1 MDRYGNHLGGGGG
14 HGQHNQHPGQHPGHH
29 GGNQQHGHHS
39 MNGSNGGLNMNGL
52 PQLNMGGMP
61 PMSNGYDLGGYD
73 QGNSYMNQTSYLNVP
88 PPAMHSQSGGSGMQ
102 SLSSSAAHSPMP
114 AATNNAPKAAK
125 AKPAVAASRKRKAPS
140 ETQSIPDAPDSPTS
154 SKGGDE
160 NSSDP
165 KARRR
170 AQIAKAARKHR
181 QRQKDELVALRDK
194 VKDLKEQIEVLQ
206 SSEPSEHDT
215 EIGWKQEA
223 EQHAEI
229 RARVDQENEF
239 LRKTL
244 MEQMKFIQRLQD
256 YFTKQ
261 PLLNAPSLNKMLTSS
276 PSMGMSAPPA
286 PALMPPPTMPSSFFQ
301 LPTVSFRET
310 LQKLADEGMQM
321 CTDSIQYGEQLFRAP
336 LVPNMTYLGM
346 TVQYEVAK
354 DAINVFSRLTIPHVN
369 FVGAADKIWDLYSS
383 RQFHLDF
390 PLTESFEVLDA
401 IDNDTKYTRSI
412 LNLTLPNPDK
422 NGNSKVKSERL
433 HIVKRRNV
441 GNAVYI
447 ASRSV
452 NDDPSWPPTPSY
464 VRRNMNVGIML
475 RDTVD
480 EGRPA
485 TECMWCIKVIMD
497 QYTDTSVVANSQDT
511 ILRNLF
517 EVTPAFF
524 KAMVE
529 KVQL

>member
-1 MDRYGNHLGGGGG
+1 M
-14 HGQHNQHPGQHPGHH
+14 
-29 GGNQQHGHHS
+29 S
-39 MNGSNGGLNMNGL
+39 GL

-61 PMSNGYDLGGYD
+61 SIGNGYDMGGYD
-73 QGNSYMNQTSYLNVP
+73 HGNSYMNPTSYMNVP
-88 PPAMHSQSGGSGMQ
+88 PPVMHSQSGGSGMQ
-102 SLSSSAAHSPMP
+102 SLSSSATHSPMP
-114 AATNNAPKAAK
+114 TTSSNAPKASK
-125 AKPAVAASRKRKAPS
+125 AKPAAAASRKRKTPS
-140 ETQSIPDAPDSPTS
+140 ETQSNPDAPDSPTS

-160 NSSDP
+160 NSEDP

-301 LPTVSFRET
+301 LPTVSFRDT
-310 LQKLADEGMQM
+310 LQKVADEGMQM
-321 CTDSIQYGEQLFRAP
+321 CTESIQYCQMFRAP
-336 LVPNMTYLGM
+336 QVPNINYLGM
-346 TVQYEVAK
+346 TVQYEVTN
-354 DAINVFSRLTIPHVN
+354 DAINVFSRLTIPHIN
-369 FVGAADKIWDLYSS
+369 FVGAADKIWDLYTS

-390 PLTESFEVLDA
+390 PLTESYEVLDT
-401 IDNDTKYTRSI
+401 IDNDTKYTRTI

-422 NGNSKVKSERL
+422 NGNSKFKSERL

-452 NDDPSWPPTPSY
+452 NDDPSWPSTPSY
-464 VRRNMNVGIML
+464 VRRNMNIGMML
-475 RDTVD
+475 RDTMD

-497 QYTDTSVVANSQDT
+497 QFTDTSVVANRQDT
-511 ILRNLF
+511 ILPNLF

-529 KVQL
+529 RVQQQQ

>member
-1 MDRYGNHLGGGGG
+1 MDRYGSHQMGGGG
-14 HGQHNQHPGQHPGHH
+14 HPHGHPNQ
-29 GGNQQHGHHS
+29 QQHGHH
-39 MNGSNGGLNMNGL
+39 NGSHMGGHLPMGGNGMGIPGL

-61 PMSNGYDLGGYD
+61 QMTSSYDLGPPSYD
-73 QGNSYMNQTSYLNVP
+73 QANSYMSQPSYMTQSPV
-88 PPAMHSQSGGSGMQ
+88 MHSQSSGSGMQ
-102 SLSSSAAHSPMP
+102 SLSSSATHSPMP
-114 AATNNAPKAAK
+114 AASSAPKASK
-125 AKPAVAASRKRKAPS
+125 AKPAATRKRKAPPS
-140 ETQSIPDAPDSPTS
+140 ETLSVQEAPDSPSS

-160 NSSDP
+160 NSEDP

-181 QRQKDELVALRDK
+181 QRQKDELVALREK

-286 PALMPPPTMPSSFFQ
+286 PAIMPPPTMPSSFFQ
-301 LPTVSFRET
+301 LPTVSFRES
-310 LQKLADEGMQM
+310 LVKISEEGLQM
-321 CTDSIQYGEQLFRAP
+321 CKDSMIYGEKLFNAP
-336 LVPNMTYLGM
+336 AVPNMTYLGM
-346 TVQYEVAK
+346 TVQYEISK
-354 DAINVFSRLTIPHVN
+354 DAINVYSRQTLPRLN
-369 FVGAADKIWDLYSS
+369 FADAGDKVWEMFTS
-383 RQFHLDF
+383 RQFNLDF
-390 PLTESFEVLDA
+390 PFTDSYEILDT
-401 IDNDTKYTRSI
+401 IDNDCKYTRAI
-412 LNLTLPNPDK
+412 LNLTLPHPDK
-422 NGNSKVKSERL
+422 NGNSKVKSERI
-433 HIVKRRNV
+433 HAIKRRQEDRS
-441 GNAVYI
+441 VYI
-447 ASRSV
+447 SSRSV

-464 VRRNMNVGIML
+464 VRRNLSIGIML
-475 RDTVD
+475 RDASEASVQS
-480 EGRPA
+480 
-485 TECMWCIKVIMD
+485 TEFMWCIKVIMD
-497 QYTDTSVVANSQDT
+497 QYTDTSVVANNQDT

-524 KAMVE
+524 KQIME
-529 KVQL
+529 RLQQ